1 MPAGLSLIHILL
13 AHGGGQGG
21 GHEVLVALRGD
32 EQSFLRVGH
41 ESAIH
46 FNDGG
51 PSARG
56 VETFTLAPA
65 GTSSS
70 MSRNIRQDALQGNS
84 QDSMNIALA
93 TAVQGHMLKG
103 CLLYT
108 SRCV

>member
-1 MPAGLSLIHILL
+1 MYKRQLLNSYIEKTPVYHFAPPPGPA
-13 AHGGGQGG
+13 
-21 GHEVLVALRGD
+21 
-32 EQSFLRVGH
+32 
-41 ESAIH
+41 
-46 FNDGG
+46 
-51 PSARG
+51 ARG

-70 MSRNIRQDALQGNS
+70 MSRNIRQDALQGTS

-93 TAVQGHMLKG
+93 TA